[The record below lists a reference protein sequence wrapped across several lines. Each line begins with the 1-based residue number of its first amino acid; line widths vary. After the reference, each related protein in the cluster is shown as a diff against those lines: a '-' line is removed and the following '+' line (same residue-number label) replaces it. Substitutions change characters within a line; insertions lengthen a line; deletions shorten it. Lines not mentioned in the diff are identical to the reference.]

1 MPRLEPDPPL
11 LSSIPTPYDVN
22 GSPTTREPLQQN
34 IIQSD
39 IDVLSR
45 TTNANSSGKHG
56 VKVTPIYGPRTYAS
70 HISHQKDLCKMKR
83 KQRQIK
89 MELAKATIDYR
100 QKKLSN
106 ALDEEMCTAVNE
118 YELSASRKTQV
129 TLDQCLP
136 FYVTSSTRHKSSK
149 HSTSTALSAVN
160 ESVNELKGASS
171 VEENGLSS
179 SSQRKDE
186 SVNELKGASSAEDD
200 GLSSSSHRKEP
211 FTFAGLPG

>member
-1 MPRLEPDPPL
+1 MPQNAITPD
-11 LSSIPTPYDVN
+11 V
-22 GSPTTREPLQQN
+22 E
-34 IIQSD
+34 
-39 IDVLSR
+39 VLSR
-45 TTNANSSGKHG
+45 TTNANRPGKNG

-83 KQRQIK
+83 KQK
-89 MELAKATIDYR
+89 HDYR

-136 FYVTSSTRHKSSK
+136 FYVASSTQHTSSN
-149 HSTSTALSAVN
+149 HSASTAPSAVN

-171 VEENGLSS
+171 VEDNGLSS
-179 SSQRKDE
+179 SSQRK
-186 SVNELKGASSAEDD
+186 
-200 GLSSSSHRKEP
+200 EP
-211 FTFAGLPG
+211 FTFPGLPG

>member
-11 LSSIPTPYDVN
+11 LSSIPTPYDVVP
-22 GSPTTREPLQQN
+22 GSPTSREPSLPQN
-34 IIQSD
+34 AITPD
-39 IDVLSR
+39 VEVLSR
-45 TTNANSSGKHG
+45 STNANRPGIKNG

-70 HISHQKDLCKMKR
+70 HISHQKELCKMKR
-83 KQRQIK
+83 KQKQMK

-129 TLDQCLP
+129 TIDQCLP
-136 FYVTSSTRHKSSK
+136 FYVASSTQHTSLN
-149 HSTSTALSAVN
+149 HSASTAPIAVN

-171 VEENGLSS
+171 VEDNGSSS
-179 SSQRKDE
+179 SSQRK
-186 SVNELKGASSAEDD
+186 
-200 GLSSSSHRKEP
+200 EP
-211 FTFAGLPG
+211 FTIPGLPR

>member
-11 LSSIPTPYDVN
+11 LSSIPTPYDVP
-22 GSPTTREPLQQN
+22 GSPTTREPLLQN
-34 IIQSD
+34 SITPD
-39 IDVLSR
+39 VKVLSR
-45 TTNANSSGKHG
+45 TTNANRPGQNG

-70 HISHQKDLCKMKR
+70 HISHQKDLCEMKR
-83 KQRQIK
+83 KQKQMK

-136 FYVTSSTRHKSSK
+136 FYVASSTRHTLSN
-149 HSTSTALSAVN
+149 HSASTAPSAVN

-171 VEENGLSS
+171 VEDNGLSS
-179 SSQRKDE
+179 SLQ
-186 SVNELKGASSAEDD
+186 
-200 GLSSSSHRKEP
+200 RKEP
-211 FTFAGLPG
+211 FTLPGLPG

>member
-1 MPRLEPDPPL
+1 MPRLEPDPTL
-11 LSSIPTPYDVN
+11 LSSIPTPYDVP
-22 GSPTTREPLQQN
+22 GSPTSREPSLPQN
-34 IIQSD
+34 AITPD
-39 IDVLSR
+39 VEVLSR
-45 TTNANSSGKHG
+45 STNANHPGIKNG

-70 HISHQKDLCKMKR
+70 HISHQKDLCEMKR
-83 KQRQIK
+83 KHKQMK

-136 FYVTSSTRHKSSK
+136 FYVASSTQHTLSN
-149 HSTSTALSAVN
+149 HSASTAPSAVN

-171 VEENGLSS
+171 VEDNGLSS
-179 SSQRKDE
+179 SSQRK
-186 SVNELKGASSAEDD
+186 
-200 GLSSSSHRKEP
+200 EP
-211 FTFAGLPG
+211 FTFPGLPG